1 MQCLWIIL
9 INWELH
15 YSRSETLRSSLRILC
30 TAGISS
36 SILTLLSMN
45 FKDNLHSLMHILM
58 TSRATP
64 DTVCQSRHCTQNQE
78 NPLPTP
84 SVLLSLG
91 HDKQSNASYRF
102 FLHPGAARPAC
113 LPPQHWRWSRY
124 GIRLGCRSV
133 PSLRW
138 WPRCI
143 RSLLWCIQRDF
154 RRLSV
159 FHNHFI

>member
-45 FKDNLHSLMHILM
+45 FKDNLHSLMHIQM

-64 DTVCQSRHCTQNQE
+64 ETVCQSRHCTQNQE

-84 SVLLSLG
+84 SDLLSLG
-91 HDKQSNASYRF
+91 HDKQNLSSHWLIF
-102 FLHPGAARPAC
+102 HPGAARPAC
-113 LPPQHWRWSRY
+113 LPPQHWRWSGH
-124 GIRLGCRSV
+124 GIRLGDGATATLSMV
-133 PSLRW
+133 Y
-138 WPRCI
+138 
-143 RSLLWCIQRDF
+143 
-154 RRLSV
+154 RLCWISC
-159 FHNHFI
+159 